1 MDDTQALAYVTASA
15 AALGLPLDSA
25 RAARVAAHL
34 QRTAALAALLQ
45 GAELAP
51 HDELAEIY
59 SPAAFWPAQNLDI

>member
-1 MDDTQALAYVTASA
+1 MDAPQALAYVQASA
-15 AALGLPLDSA
+15 ATLGVPMDDA

-45 GAELAP
+45 GAELAL

-59 SPAAFWPAQNLDI
+59 CPLAFKP

>member
-1 MDDTQALAYVTASA
+1 MDEAQALAYVKASA
-15 AALGLPLDSA
+15 TALGVPLDSA

-59 SPAAFWPAQNLDI
+59 NPGAFWPASGLNS